1 MLMMQQVYYRVH
13 SMLVMQQV
21 YYRVQFYVDDA
32 TSIFWVQF

>member
-13 SMLVMQQV
+13 SILVMQQV

>member
-21 YYRVQFYVDDA
+21 YYRVQYVDDV
-32 TSIFWVQF
+32 TSIF